1 MKRVALKRYCRTAAI
16 ALLSLAGNLSAAE
29 RRPNFVFFLIDDL
42 RYDAMSCAGH
52 PFVKTPNVDRIA
64 SSGVRCTNAFV
75 TISLCAPSRACFLT
89 GAYAHTNG
97 VRTNERMEFDHV
109 MATFPGQLQAGGYET
124 AFVGKW
130 HMKNVADPRPGFDY
144 WLSFVG
150 QGDYINPK
158 LNENGRAFQA
168 TGYMT
173 DLLTQYAV
181 DFLKKPREKPFS
193 LCLWHKAVHG
203 PFTPAERHKD
213 LYQDASLPE
222 PASFKDTFEG
232 KPAWQRRQPPAGGRR
247 AQASRPANRR
257 QRPDSQPA
265 PPERTVD
272 EWNPRNQQRLDYF
285 RTLAAVDESVGRV
298 LDTLKEMG
306 VLDNTVII
314 FAGDNG
320 YFHGEHGRGDKR
332 AAYEESIRIPMVMCG
347 PGVPK
352 AGGKFEPMILNIDMA
367 PTILDLAGVK
377 PADSMQGVSF
387 KPLLAGEKRPW
398 RTSFLYE
405 YFQERVLSQ
414 VPTIVGVRTEK
425 WKYVTYPE
433 IEDLDELYD
442 LTKDPIEMH
451 NLATDPAAREQLQKM
466 QAELERLKKETGYT
480 AAARQ

>member
-1 MKRVALKRYCRTAAI
+1 MHRTCLKEI
-16 ALLSLAGNLSAAE
+16 AVFTVVVLLCLAGSLAAAD

-42 RYDAMSCAGH
+42 RFDAMSCAGH

-64 SSGVRCTNAFV
+64 SAGVRCTNAFV

-89 GAYAHTNG
+89 GTYAHTNG
-97 VRTNERMEFDHV
+97 VRTNEQMEFEHS
-109 MATFPGQLQAGGYET
+109 MPTYPGLLRAAGYET

-158 LNENGRAFQA
+158 LNENGRGFHA

-203 PFTPAERHKD
+203 PFTPADRHSD
-213 LYQDASLPE
+213 LYKDALLPE
-222 PASFKDTFEG
+222 PVSFRDTFEG
-232 KPAWQRRQPPAGGRR
+232 KPAWQSRRPRAAGNRNQATRPSLADLQPPA
-247 AQASRPANRR
+247 
-257 QRPDSQPA
+257 
-265 PPERTVD
+265 
-272 EWNPRNQQRLDYF
+272 WNARDGQRLNYF
-285 RTLAAVDESVGRV
+285 RALAAVDDSVGRV
-298 LDTLKEMG
+298 LDTLRETG

-320 YFHGEHGRGDKR
+320 YFHGEHRRGDKR
-332 AAYEESIRIPMVMCG
+332 AAYEESIRIPLVMCG
-347 PGVPK
+347 PGIPK
-352 AGGKFEPMILNIDMA
+352 NGGKFEPMVLHIDMA

-377 PADSMQGVSF
+377 PPASMQGMSF
-387 KPLLAGEKRPW
+387 KPLLAGEKPTW
-398 RTSFLYE
+398 RKSFLYE
-405 YFQERVLSQ
+405 YFQEKRLSQ
-414 VPTIVGVRTEK
+414 VPTIAAVRTEN

-433 IEDLDELYD
+433 IDDLDELYD
-442 LTKDPIEMH
+442 LTKDPNEMH
-451 NLATDPAAREQLQKM
+451 NLATDPAAKEQLQKM
-466 QAELERLKKETGYT
+466 QAELERLKKETGY
-480 AAARQ
+480 AAPDSLLRDQHQT